1 MRSIQTK
8 YLALI
13 LCCILVTS
21 VTAVTLGVMNGN
33 RILEEDSAT
42 ILNLQCTKEA
52 NEINDL
58 LSDIRQSVTQISNYA
73 IEQLGD
79 PQELIED
86 PDQLDEYAKK
96 VGEVSKN
103 AAETTD
109 GAVAVYFRFH
119 EDMTTKLTG
128 VFLTKDSRTGG
139 FIDHELTDISK
150 YDASDT
156 EHVGWYYLPFK
167 VGKGV
172 WMDPYQNKNLGIY
185 MISYII
191 PIYKDDQPIALIGM
205 DIDMNV
211 LYKKVSRL
219 TAYDSGYAFLWSS
232 SGDLLCHTDYPE
244 GVKREELTDKQLEMK
259 RLSDKAKTQDEP
271 ILYTWNG
278 QKKYLRAKP
287 LENGMTFSICAPQR
301 EIEEPV
307 RRMIFSSFIMLLL
320 ILVVAVPV
328 TVRVTKMM
336 TRPIKQLT
344 ESAQKMV
351 LGNLDVTIECKS
363 HDEVGI
369 LADSFRQMA
378 GKLKEQI
385 EYIRN
390 LAYTDVMTGT
400 RNKTAYEGFVEE
412 MEEQMKTKQSAFA
425 VIVMDINN
433 LKQMNDL
440 HGHEMGDA
448 LIADSAALMKSVF
461 DEKTLF
467 RIGGD
472 EFVAVLSEDAVS
484 QADTLMAAFRRKID
498 EFNGTKRRYEEEVHI
513 AAGITEYDRTFDQN
527 YGDVFRRADSLM
539 YQDKKL
545 QKMKDGG
552 AGDENTKDH

>member
-21 VTAVTLGVMNGN
+21 VTAVALGVINGN
-33 RILEEDSAT
+33 RILEEDSAV
-42 ILNLQCTKEA
+42 ILDLQCTKEA
-52 NEINDL
+52 NEINDVL
-58 LSDIRQSVTQISNYA
+58 GDIRQSVTQISNYA
-73 IEQLGD
+73 AEQLGNPEELCAD
-79 PQELIED
+79 PEKLNAYVE
-86 PDQLDEYAKK
+86 K
-96 VGEVSKN
+96 VRGIIKN
-103 AAETTD
+103 SAETTD
-109 GAVAVYFRFH
+109 GAVAVYLRFH
-119 EDMTTKLTG
+119 EDMTTELSG
-128 VFLTKDSRTGG
+128 VFLTRESRTGT
-139 FIDHELTDISK
+139 FIDHELTDISQ
-150 YDASDT
+150 YDPSDT

-191 PIYKDDQPIALIGM
+191 PIYKDGKPVALVGM
-205 DIDMNV
+205 DIDMDL
-211 LYKKVSRL
+211 LYRQISAL
-219 TAYDSGYAFLWSS
+219 SAYDSGYAFLWSS
-232 SGDLLCHTDYPE
+232 TGDLLCHKDYPE
-244 GVKREELTDKQLEMK
+244 GVKREDLTKQEMEMK
-259 RLSDKAKTQDEP
+259 RLSDKAKTQDLP
-271 ILYTWNG
+271 ILYTWKG

-287 LENGMTFSICAPQR
+287 LENGMTFSICAPQS

-307 RRMIFSSFIMLLL
+307 RRLVKTSLLL
-320 ILVVAVPV
+320 LLVILMVAVPI

-336 TRPIKQLT
+336 TRPLKQLT

-351 LGNLDVTIECKS
+351 LGNLDVSIDCTS

-378 GKLKEQI
+378 GKLKKQI
-385 EYIRN
+385 ESIRN

-400 RNKTAYEGFVEE
+400 MNKTAYEGYVEE
-412 MEEQMKTKQSAFA
+412 LEIRMSTEEVSLAL
-425 VIVMDINN
+425 VVMDINN

-440 HGHEMGDA
+440 YGHEMGDA

-461 DEKTLF
+461 DPKTLF

-472 EFVAVLSEDAVS
+472 EFVAVLLGEEASRAEKMVEDFRRGI
-484 QADTLMAAFRRKID
+484 AAFNETQHK
-498 EFNGTKRRYEEEVHI
+498 YESEIHI
-513 AAGITEYDRTFDQN
+513 AVGMTAFDRQRDGA
-527 YGDVFRRADSLM
+527 YGEVFRRADSLM

-552 AGDENTKDH
+552 TEDANT